1 MNIRSYS
8 FLAHFLCV
16 VFFAVSADAFVV
28 VLSGNTR
35 VRSSTTLNI
44 FGKSFKDAFSN
55 EDLGERQNA
64 GLKGGPKA
72 NENVSINGKA
82 VPAVVGQKLSV
93 VAAAARVQIPYNC
106 RNGECGT
113 CTVKVNSRK
122 VKACQ
127 ATVPVGDCR
136 IETL

>member
-64 GLKGGPKA
+64 GLKG
-72 NENVSINGKA
+72 V
-82 VPAVVGQKLSV
+82 
-93 VAAAARVQIPYNC
+93 
-106 RNGECGT
+106 CGILLAFSD
-113 CTVKVNSRK
+113 VI
-122 VKACQ
+122 AWW
-127 ATVPVGDCR
+127 G
-136 IETL
+136 